1 VANLGTVLR
10 TASRNL
16 ILLYQQKM
24 EQLRGLQDEVQDE
37 VNEICAQCDEPEY
50 KMDEPLEAEEM
61 EVRAAA
67 CQPTTSKPTAKPRL
81 PTTFCRQHNR
91 AEFPHCTYT
100 SMPAHH
106 CQALIAICQEC
117 GLHHPVIADACQ
129 LQNKA

>member
-1 VANLGTVLR
+1 MANLGTVLR

-100 SMPAHH
+100 SVSYTHLTLPTKR
-106 CQALIAICQEC
+106 I
-117 GLHHPVIADACQ
+117 V
-129 LQNKA
+129 